1 MLSYIIIILF
11 LSKTHKLASNQ
22 IKNWEKKS
30 FNMYFK
36 FTLYN
41 HWMEVDM
48 AERFLIFYVFQ
59 SPDYEPSLP
68 VSEKSN
74 PLTRDIDRASANCIV
89 RMLQACDTQMFQEA
103 TGDSYQV
110 QVFHKQWVAV
120 MFLWQHSND
129 YLIVIF
135 RGFWVNKWWKH
146 WWRLLRGW
154 SSFSR
159 YHLSAC
165 MHFCWS
171 VRHAVKAYLLFLQQD
186 PQDSLVVLSGCG
198 TSGRM
203 AYLIAV
209 KVVLKCSA
217 HDLAQHTHQQ

>member
-1 MLSYIIIILF
+1 
-11 LSKTHKLASNQ
+11 
-22 IKNWEKKS
+22 
-30 FNMYFK
+30 MYFK

-110 QVFHKQWVAV
+110 QVFHKQ
-120 MFLWQHSND
+120 
-129 YLIVIF
+129 
-135 RGFWVNKWWKH
+135 
-146 WWRLLRGW
+146 
-154 SSFSR
+154 
-159 YHLSAC
+159 
-165 MHFCWS
+165 
-171 VRHAVKAYLLFLQQD
+171 
-186 PQDSLVVLSGCG
+186 
-198 TSGRM
+198 
-203 AYLIAV
+203 
-209 KVVLKCSA
+209 
-217 HDLAQHTHQQ
+217 